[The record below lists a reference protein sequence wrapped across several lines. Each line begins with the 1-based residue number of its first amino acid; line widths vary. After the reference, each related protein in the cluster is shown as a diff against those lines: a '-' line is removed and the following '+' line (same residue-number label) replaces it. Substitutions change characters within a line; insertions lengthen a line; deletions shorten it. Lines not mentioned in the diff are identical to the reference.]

1 MVRKPWIESDNKSP
15 FPKSLQ
21 CGEGKKKKKK
31 GFVRTGDKWSFHI
44 QKCFIF
50 AWVIVG
56 LSKSF
61 KMPHIL
67 ALGTES
73 LCQKPS
79 FLKSLEGCIWAGVT
93 RSHFCHCRPRPR
105 SLAAGDPAAIA
116 TTGASTWA
124 WKPAWVTPKWYGFRM
139 WAGTREPVRG
149 GGGRLVLANSFGVIE
164 RDFFIS
170 YVVVLSRK
178 HP

>member
-21 CGEGKKKKKK
+21 CGEGQKKKKK

-93 RSHFCHCRPRPR
+93 RSHFCHRRPRPR

-124 WKPAWVTPKWYGFRM
+124 WKPAWVTPKWQGFRM